1 MYPCH
6 VLPVSLE
13 RCNPYSCCKC
23 TFPSGNKN
31 VKLLQNKLKSY
42 VARLLSNL
50 SCNKSGD
57 QAAALC
63 VNTNVWPKKNLRDS
77 HTIPGSYVTCCKTSL
92 PLPWLGRKTRS
103 MCRFCCK
110 KDNVSQPATTWF
122 LTREVFSGVL
132 PKFYVFDGQHV
143 IKRISE
149 S

>member
-13 RCNPYSCCKC
+13 RCNPYRCCKC
-23 TFPSGNKN
+23 TFPSGYKN

-57 QAAALC
+57 QVAALS
-63 VNTNVWPKKNLRDS
+63 VNTNVWPKKK
-77 HTIPGSYVTCCKTSL
+77 TYAIVTPYPGVTSL
-92 PLPWLGRKTRS
+92 VPWPWLGRKTRS

-122 LTREVFSGVL
+122 VTREVFSGVL